1 MPFFRL
7 SNRFVYTEM
16 TPNSLLETDLPD
28 AIGLRDGISEA
39 ESRSRGCSILESGEL
54 PCMMYAEEPRIQ
66 PDNASSLTHSKRCRA
81 CKVGADD
88 SVSRVMYSVSP
99 RSRLLRKYKAQG
111 ENCGHCRL
119 GLS

>member
-54 PCMMYAEEPRIQ
+54 PCMMYAEEPRMQ

-88 SVSRVMYSVSP
+88 SVSRDMYSVSP
-99 RSRLLRKYKAQG
+99 GSRLLRKYKAQG